1 MNICICVR
9 TFQLAVPNLKIH
21 AMFNYVFERLGHLVM
36 CVTKMILQNMS
47 ANDYLSPICLF
58 NSGLVS

>member
-9 TFQLAVPNLKIH
+9 TFQLAVPNLKIY
-21 AMFNYVFERLGHLVM
+21 ATFNYVFERLGHLVM

-47 ANDYLSPICLF
+47 ANDYLTVSYLF
-58 NSGLVS
+58 V